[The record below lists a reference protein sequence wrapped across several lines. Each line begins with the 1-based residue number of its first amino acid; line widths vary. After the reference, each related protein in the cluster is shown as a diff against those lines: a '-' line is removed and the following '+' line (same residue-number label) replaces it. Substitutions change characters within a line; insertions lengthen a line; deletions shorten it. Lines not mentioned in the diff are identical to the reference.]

1 MTKEKNFIS
10 AVVYVYNSASL
21 GVKQFLSDLSN
32 FLDEHFENSE
42 IICVNDYSSDNS
54 VTEIKR
60 VIHEVH
66 NDVALSIL
74 NMSYFHGLE
83 IAMNAGVDLAIGDF
97 VLEIDTVDQ
106 DYDLNEI
113 MKVYQLVLDGNDIV
127 SASSNRKE
135 RTSSKLFY
143 SVFERFSDGN
153 VKMQTET
160 FRILSRR
167 AVNRIG
173 NMSRT
178 VPYRKALYATCG
190 LKTYNYKYSCIRDQK
205 ERREDKQA
213 RQYRSSL
220 AVNSLLLFTSAG
232 YVFSKWMS
240 FLMMGMTLLML
251 VYTIV
256 IYCTGTPVE
265 GWTTT
270 LLFLSAAFFGL
281 FVILTIIIKYL
292 QILLDL
298 NFRRTKYSF
307 ESIEKL
313 TK

>member
-10 AVVYVYNSASL
+10 AVVYVHNSASL
-21 GVKQFLSDLSN
+21 GLKQFLISLSD
-32 FLDEHFENSE
+32 FLDQHFEYSE
-42 IICVNDYSSDNS
+42 IICVNDFSSDNS

-60 VIHEVH
+60 VTHEIH

-97 VLEIDTVDQ
+97 VLEIDTADQ

-113 MKVYQLVLDGNDIV
+113 MNVYQLVLDGNDIV
-127 SASSNRKE
+127 SASSDMKE
-135 RTSSKLFY
+135 RFSSKLFY
-143 SVFERFSDGN
+143 SVFKRFSDGN

-190 LKTYNYKYSCIRDQK
+190 LQTYNYKYTCNHEQK
-205 ERREDKQA
+205 ERIEDKQA
-213 RQYRSSL
+213 KRYRSSL
-220 AVNSLLLFTSAG
+220 AINSLLLFTSAG

-240 FLMMGMTLLML
+240 FLMMGMTVFML
-251 VYTIV
+251 IYTIV
-256 IYCTGTPVE
+256 IYCMGNPVA

-270 LLFLSAAFFGL
+270 LLFLSVAFFGL
-281 FVILTIIIKYL
+281 FVILTIVIKYL